1 LNNDNNRNLM
11 SNEEF
16 SNFKR
21 ILFTTVLG
29 VLISAGGP
37 ALAFYY
43 STTSRL
49 NTIESSVNQKMD
61 KKEFEYFQGNCFER
75 KNDIDKRFNSID
87 KKLERIENAIY
98 QIK

>member
-1 LNNDNNRNLM
+1 M

-29 VLISAGGP
+29 VLISAGGT

-49 NTIESSVNQKMD
+49 NTIESSVHQKMD
-61 KKEFEYFQGNCFER
+61 KQEFEYFKKNC
-75 KNDIDKRFNSID
+75 NDQEQRMTKQFNTIE

-98 QIK
+98 RIAP